1 MFQGK
6 LRIFRVNEID
16 FQLKRVLYY
25 VSIEFIFHIQFM
37 HNGSDRNE
45 NGVY

>member
-1 MFQGK
+1 MKNQETESG
-6 LRIFRVNEID
+6 
-16 FQLKRVLYY
+16 FQLDIDLYDGT
-25 VSIEFIFHIQFM
+25 IEFIFHIQFM